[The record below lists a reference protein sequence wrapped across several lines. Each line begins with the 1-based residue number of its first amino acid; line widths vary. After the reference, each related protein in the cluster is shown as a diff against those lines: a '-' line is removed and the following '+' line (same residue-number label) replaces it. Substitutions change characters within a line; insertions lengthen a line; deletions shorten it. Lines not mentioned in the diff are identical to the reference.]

1 MKVKVAETAGFCFG
15 VKRAVDKVYELIDT
29 EQKPIFTLGPII
41 HNEGVVA
48 DLEARGVHVIT
59 EADLD
64 SPDDTLQNGTVVIRS
79 HGVGKPIYDKL
90 KEKNISYVDVTCPF
104 VLKIHRIVEKESLAG
119 NHIIIIGDKDHPEVQ
134 GICGW
139 CQGPYTVIRNKEEA
153 EAFVPQK
160 GKKISIVSQTTF
172 NYNKFKDLVEILC
185 KKRYDNNVLNILNI
199 LNTICNAT
207 EERQRE
213 AKSIAGEVDTMLVVG
228 GRHSSNTQK
237 LFEICKKE
245 CENTYY
251 IQTPVDLD
259 SDMFQCSSY
268 VGITAGAS
276 TPKKI
281 IEEVQE
287 HVRIKF

>member
-15 VKRAVDKVYELIDT
+15 VKRAVNKVYELIDT

-48 DLEARGVHVIT
+48 DLEARGVHVIA

-79 HGVGKPIYDKL
+79 HGVGKSIYDKL

-119 NHIIIIGDKDHPEVQ
+119 NHVIIIGDKDHPEVQ

-139 CQGPYTVIRNKEEA
+139 CQGPYTVIKNQEEA
-153 EAFVPQK
+153 EAFLLPE
-160 GKKISIVSQTTF
+160 GKNISIVSQTTF

-213 AKSIAGEVDTMLVVG
+213 AKNIAGEVDTMLVVG

-245 CENTYY
+245 CGNTYY

-259 SDMFQCSSY
+259 SEMFQCSSY

-276 TPKKI
+276 TPNKI

>member
-15 VKRAVDKVYELIDT
+15 VKRAVDKVYQLIEEGT
-29 EQKPIFTLGPII
+29 HPIYTLGPII
-41 HNEGVVA
+41 HNEEVVTDLAAKGVQVIEEK
-48 DLEARGVHVIT
+48 DLASLAE
-59 EADLD
+59 
-64 SPDDTLQNGTVVIRS
+64 GTVVIRS
-79 HGVGKPIYDKL
+79 HGVGKAIYQEL
-90 KEKNISYVDVTCPF
+90 KENHLNYVDVTCPF
-104 VLKIHRIVEKESLAG
+104 VLKIHRIVEKQSHAG
-119 NHIIIIGDKDHPEVQ
+119 KHVVIFGDPDHPEVK

-139 CQGPYTVIRNKEEA
+139 CQGSYTVL
-153 EAFVPQK
+153 K
-160 GKKISIVSQTTF
+160 GRKDTEQFTPPNGKDICVVSQTTF
-172 NYNKFKDLVEILC
+172 NYNKFKELVEILC
-185 KKRYDNNVLNILNI
+185 KKRYDNSVLNMGDI

-207 EERQRE
+207 EERQKE
-213 AKSIAGEVDTMLVVG
+213 AQNIAGEVDTMLVIG

-237 LFEICKKE
+237 LFEICKEE
-245 CENTYY
+245 CGNTYY

-259 SDMFQCSSY
+259 SEMFHHSSY

>member
-15 VKRAVDKVYELIDT
+15 VKRAVNKVYELIDT

-79 HGVGKPIYDKL
+79 HGVGKSIYDKL

-139 CQGPYTVIRNKEEA
+139 CQGPYTVIKNQEEA

-160 GKKISIVSQTTF
+160 VKKISIVSQTTF

-213 AKSIAGEVDTMLVVG
+213 AKNIAGEVDTMLVVG

-245 CENTYY
+245 CGNTYY

-259 SDMFQCSSY
+259 SEMFQCSSY

-276 TPKKI
+276 TPNKI

>member
-15 VKRAVDKVYELIDT
+15 VKRAVNKVYELIDT

-48 DLEARGVHVIT
+48 DLEARGVHVIA

-79 HGVGKPIYDKL
+79 HGVGKAIYDKL

-153 EAFVPQK
+153 EAFVPPK

-185 KKRYDNNVLNILNI
+185 KKRYDNNVLNIL
-199 LNTICNAT
+199 CNAT

-213 AKSIAGEVDTMLVVG
+213 AKNIAGEVDTMLVVG

-245 CENTYY
+245 CGNTYY

-259 SDMFQCSSY
+259 SEMFQCSSY

-276 TPKKI
+276 TPNKI

>member
-90 KEKNISYVDVTCPF
+90 KEKGISYVDVTCPF
-104 VLKIHRIVEKESLAG
+104 VLKIHRIVEKQSHAG
-119 NHIIIIGDKDHPEVQ
+119 KHVVIFGDPDHPEVK

-139 CQGPYTVIRNKEEA
+139 CQGSYTVL
-153 EAFVPQK
+153 K
-160 GKKISIVSQTTF
+160 GRKDTEQFTPPNGKDICVVSQTTF
-172 NYNKFKDLVEILC
+172 NYNKFKELVEILC
-185 KKRYDNNVLNILNI
+185 KKRYDNSVLNMGDI

-207 EERQRE
+207 EERQKE
-213 AKSIAGEVDTMLVVG
+213 AQNIAGEVDTMLVIG

-237 LFEICKKE
+237 LFEICKEE
-245 CENTYY
+245 CGNTYY

-259 SDMFQCSSY
+259 SEMFHHSSY

-287 HVRIKF
+287 HVRIEF

>member
-15 VKRAVDKVYELIDT
+15 VKRAVDKVYQLIEEGT
-29 EQKPIFTLGPII
+29 HPIYTLGPII
-41 HNEGVVA
+41 HNEEVVTDLAAKGVQVIEEK
-48 DLEARGVHVIT
+48 DLASLAE
-59 EADLD
+59 
-64 SPDDTLQNGTVVIRS
+64 GTVVIRS
-79 HGVGKPIYDKL
+79 HGVGKAIYQEL
-90 KEKNISYVDVTCPF
+90 KENHLNYVDVTCPF
-104 VLKIHRIVEKESLAG
+104 VLKIHRIVEKQSHAG
-119 NHIIIIGDKDHPEVQ
+119 KHVVIFGDPDHPEVK

-139 CQGPYTVIRNKEEA
+139 CQGSYTVL
-153 EAFVPQK
+153 K
-160 GKKISIVSQTTF
+160 GRKDTEQFTPPNGKDICVVSQTTF
-172 NYNKFKDLVEILC
+172 NYNKFKELVEILC

-207 EERQRE
+207 EERQKE
-213 AKSIAGEVDTMLVVG
+213 AKAIAGEVDTMLVVG

-237 LFEICKKE
+237 LFEICKEE
-245 CENTYY
+245 CGNTYY

-259 SDMFQCSSY
+259 SEMFHHSSY

-287 HVRIKF
+287 HVRIEF

>member
-15 VKRAVDKVYELIDT
+15 VKRAVDKVYQLIEEGT
-29 EQKPIFTLGPII
+29 HPIYTLGPII
-41 HNEGVVA
+41 HNEEVVTDLAAKGVQVIEEK
-48 DLEARGVHVIT
+48 DLASLAE
-59 EADLD
+59 
-64 SPDDTLQNGTVVIRS
+64 GTVVIRS
-79 HGVGKPIYDKL
+79 HGVGKAIYQEL
-90 KEKNISYVDVTCPF
+90 KENHLNYVDVTCPF
-104 VLKIHRIVEKESLAG
+104 VLKIHRIVEKQSHAG
-119 NHIIIIGDKDHPEVQ
+119 KHVVIFGDPDHPEVK

-139 CQGPYTVIRNKEEA
+139 CQGSYTVL
-153 EAFVPQK
+153 K
-160 GKKISIVSQTTF
+160 GRKDTEQFTPPNGKDICVVSQTTF
-172 NYNKFKDLVEILC
+172 NYNKFKELVEILC
-185 KKRYDNNVLNILNI
+185 KKRYDNSVLNIGDI

-207 EERQRE
+207 EERQKE
-213 AKSIAGEVDTMLVVG
+213 AQNIAGEVDTMLVIG

-237 LFEICKKE
+237 LFEICKEE
-245 CENTYY
+245 CGNTYY

-259 SDMFQCSSY
+259 SEMFQCSSC

>member
-15 VKRAVDKVYELIDT
+15 VKRAVDKVYQLIEEGT
-29 EQKPIFTLGPII
+29 HPIYTLGPII
-41 HNEGVVA
+41 HNEEVVTDLAAKGVQVIEEK
-48 DLEARGVHVIT
+48 DLASLAE
-59 EADLD
+59 
-64 SPDDTLQNGTVVIRS
+64 GTVVIRS
-79 HGVGKPIYDKL
+79 HGVGKAIYQEL
-90 KEKNISYVDVTCPF
+90 KENHLNYVDVTCPF
-104 VLKIHRIVEKESLAG
+104 VLKIHRIVEKQSHAG
-119 NHIIIIGDKDHPEVQ
+119 KHVVIFGDPDHPEVK

-139 CQGPYTVIRNKEEA
+139 CQGSYTVL
-153 EAFVPQK
+153 K
-160 GKKISIVSQTTF
+160 GRKDTEQFTPPNGKDICVVSQTTF
-172 NYNKFKDLVEILC
+172 NYNKFKELVEILC
-185 KKRYDNNVLNILNI
+185 KKRYDNSVLNIGDI

-207 EERQRE
+207 EERQKE
-213 AKSIAGEVDTMLVVG
+213 AQNIAGEVDTMLVIG

-237 LFEICKKE
+237 LFEICKEE
-245 CENTYY
+245 CGNTYY

-259 SDMFQCSSY
+259 SEMFQCSSY

>member
-1 MKVKVAETAGFCFG
+1 MKVVTAKTAGFCFG
-15 VKRAVDKVYELIDT
+15 VQRAVDKVYELIS
-29 EQKPIFTLGPII
+29 EGVFPIYTLGPII
-41 HNEGVVA
+41 HNEGVVT
-48 DLEARGVHVIT
+48 DLEKKGVQVIEEDQLKT
-59 EADLD
+59 IRE
-64 SPDDTLQNGTVVIRS
+64 GTIVIRS
-79 HGVGKPIYDKL
+79 HGVGKAVYDKIKAQGL
-90 KEKNISYVDVTCPF
+90 DYVDVTCPF
-104 VLKIHRIVEKESLAG
+104 VLKIHRIVERESHAG
-119 NHIIIIGDKDHPEVQ
+119 AQIVIIGDREHPEVQ

-139 CQGPYTVIRNKEEA
+139 CEGPFTVIRDQKDA
-153 EAFVPQK
+153 EQFVPIK
-160 GKKISIVSQTTF
+160 DKKICVVSQTTF
-172 NYNKFKDLVEILC
+172 NYNKFKDLVEILG
-185 KKRYDNNVLNILNI
+185 KKRYDNTVLNILNI

-207 EERQRE
+207 EERQKE
-213 AKSIAGEVDTMLVVG
+213 AKHIAGEVDTMLVVG

-259 SDMFQCSSY
+259 SEMFQCSSY

-287 HVRIKF
+287 HVGIKL

>member
-15 VKRAVDKVYELIDT
+15 VKRAVDKVYQLIS
-29 EQKPIFTLGPII
+29 ENVHPIYTLGPII
-41 HNEGVVA
+41 HNEEVVSDLASHGVQ
-48 DLEARGVHVIT
+48 VI
-59 EADLD
+59 EEQDLD
-64 SPDDTLQNGTVVIRS
+64 NISSGTVVIRS
-79 HGVGKPIYDKL
+79 HGVGKHIYQKL
-90 KEKNISYVDVTCPF
+90 EQHHLNYIDVTCPF
-104 VLKIHRIVEKESLAG
+104 VLKIHRIVEKESCAG
-119 NHIIIIGDKDHPEVQ
+119 KHIVIFGDPEHPEVQ

-139 CQGPYTVIRNKEEA
+139 CQSTYSVLKNKEDA
-153 EAFVPQK
+153 EQFIPPS
-160 GKKISIVSQTTF
+160 GKEVCVVSQTTF
-172 NYNKFKDLVEILC
+172 NYNKFKELVEILC
-185 KKRYDNNVLNILNI
+185 KKRYDNNVLNISNI

-207 EERQRE
+207 EERQKE
-213 AKSIAGEVDTMLVVG
+213 AQNIAGEVDTMLVIG

-245 CENTYY
+245 CGNTYY

-259 SDMFQCSSY
+259 SEMFHHSSY

-287 HVRIKF
+287 HVRIEF

>member
-15 VKRAVDKVYELIDT
+15 VKRAVDKVYQLI
-29 EQKPIFTLGPII
+29 EEGIQPIYTLGPII
-41 HNEGVVA
+41 HNEEVVS
-48 DLEARGVHVIT
+48 DLAERGVEVI
-59 EADLD
+59 EEKDLASLSD
-64 SPDDTLQNGTVVIRS
+64 GTVVIRS
-79 HGVGKPIYDKL
+79 HGVGKQIYQELRENHLD
-90 KEKNISYVDVTCPF
+90 YVDVTCPF

-119 NHIIIIGDKDHPEVQ
+119 KHIIIFGDPDHPEVR

-139 CQGPYTVIRNKEEA
+139 CEGSYTVLKNREEA
-153 EAFVPQK
+153 ENFTPPAEKDVCV
-160 GKKISIVSQTTF
+160 VSQTTF
-172 NYNKFKDLVEILC
+172 NYNKFKELVEILC
-185 KKRYDNNVLNILNI
+185 KKRYYNSVLNMSNI

-207 EERQRE
+207 EERQKE
-213 AKSIAGEVDTMLVVG
+213 AQNIAGEVDTMLVIG

-237 LFEICKKE
+237 LFEICKEE
-245 CENTYY
+245 CGNTYY

-259 SDMFQCSSY
+259 SEMFHRSSC

>member
-1 MKVKVAETAGFCFG
+1 MKVKVAGTAGFCFG
-15 VKRAVDKVYELIDT
+15 VQRAVDKVYELIEKSED
-29 EQKPIFTLGPII
+29 KPIFTLGPII
-41 HNEGVVA
+41 HNEEVVK
-48 DLEARGVHVIT
+48 DLEKKGVRAIEVQ
-59 EADLD
+59 EL
-64 SPDDTLQNGTVVIRS
+64 DTLPKDSIVVIRS
-79 HGVGKPIYDKL
+79 HGVGKEVYDLL
-90 KEKNISYVDVTCPF
+90 KENNLSYVDVTCPF
-104 VLKIHRIVEKESLAG
+104 VLKIHRIVERESKKGA
-119 NHIIIIGDKDHPEVQ
+119 HIVIIGDRDHPEVM

-139 CQGPYTVIRNKEEA
+139 CQGPYTVIKTAEEA
-153 EAFVPQK
+153 HKFTPPA
-160 GKKISIVSQTTF
+160 GKEICIVSQTTF
-172 NYNKFKDLVEILC
+172 NYNKFKDLVEILG

-207 EERQRE
+207 EERQKE
-213 AKSIAGEVDTMLVVG
+213 AKSIAGEVDTMLVIG

-245 CENTYY
+245 CGNTYY

-259 SDMFQCSSY
+259 SEMFQCSSY

>member
-15 VKRAVDKVYELIDT
+15 VKRAVDKVYQLIEEGT
-29 EQKPIFTLGPII
+29 HPIYTLGPII
-41 HNEGVVA
+41 HNEEVVTDLAAKGVQVIEEK
-48 DLEARGVHVIT
+48 DLASLAE
-59 EADLD
+59 
-64 SPDDTLQNGTVVIRS
+64 GTVVIRS
-79 HGVGKPIYDKL
+79 HGVGKAIYQEL
-90 KEKNISYVDVTCPF
+90 KENHLNYVDVTCPF
-104 VLKIHRIVEKESLAG
+104 VLKIHRIVEKQSHAG
-119 NHIIIIGDKDHPEVQ
+119 KHVVIFGDPDHPEVK

-139 CQGPYTVIRNKEEA
+139 CQGSYTVL
-153 EAFVPQK
+153 K
-160 GKKISIVSQTTF
+160 GRKDTEQFTPPNGKDICVVSQTTF
-172 NYNKFKDLVEILC
+172 NYNKFKELVEILC
-185 KKRYDNNVLNILNI
+185 KKRYDNSVLNIGDI

-207 EERQRE
+207 EERQKE
-213 AKSIAGEVDTMLVVG
+213 ARNIAGEVDTMLVIG

-237 LFEICKKE
+237 LFEICKEE
-245 CENTYY
+245 CGNTYY

-259 SDMFQCSSY
+259 SEMFQCSSC

>member
-15 VKRAVDKVYELIDT
+15 VKRAVNKVYELIDT

-48 DLEARGVHVIT
+48 DLEARGVHVIA

-79 HGVGKPIYDKL
+79 HGVGKAIYDKL

-185 KKRYDNNVLNILNI
+185 KKRYDNNVLNILNRRI
-199 LNTICNAT
+199 TDGCGRSPT
-207 EERQRE
+207 GC
-213 AKSIAGEVDTMLVVG
+213 AGKP
-228 GRHSSNTQK
+228 R
-237 LFEICKKE
+237 F
-245 CENTYY
+245 
-251 IQTPVDLD
+251 P
-259 SDMFQCSSY
+259 
-268 VGITAGAS
+268 
-276 TPKKI
+276 
-281 IEEVQE
+281 
-287 HVRIKF
+287 